1 METIISQSEIARWC
15 TSCWELR
22 LSWDRLR
29 EKPVKILNFK
39 YILNLFKTSFFNQ
52 CFFYFQ
58 NEIVS
63 CNLWNLFFSVLI
75 LRICSFAVDMTF
87 SKIFVSF
94 IKKFDLEIFL
104 KFSEMNWSKKLSKCM
119 KKNDPESP
127 TLRKLEIIF
136 LNSDFSL

>member
-1 METIISQSEIARWC
+1 
-15 TSCWELR
+15 
-22 LSWDRLR
+22 
-29 EKPVKILNFK
+29 
-39 YILNLFKTSFFNQ
+39 
-52 CFFYFQ
+52 
-58 NEIVS
+58 
-63 CNLWNLFFSVLI
+63 
-75 LRICSFAVDMTF
+75 MTF

-127 TLRKLEIIF
+127 TLHKLEIIF